1 MWTETHYN
9 CVLVF
14 NNWYCFSLNLLCKCG
29 NTLKSYLY
37 YIICIC
43 FDELSYMLETR
54 YNIVLVLTSLYSMLI
69 NFPINVETHLIK
81 VNKEDSLTDDSIWV

>member
-1 MWTETHYN
+1 
-9 CVLVF
+9 
-14 NNWYCFSLNLLCKCG
+14 
-29 NTLKSYLY
+29 
-37 YIICIC
+37 
-43 FDELSYMLETR
+43 MLETR